1 LRLAISEFLIFRNN
15 DYGWV
20 TMKKEFFK
28 SILWSLSFA
37 SLVFAFQNCSN
48 PFKANNA
55 FHSNVKTQT
64 LQTPVLPETRA
75 E

>member
-1 LRLAISEFLIFRNN
+1 
-15 DYGWV
+15 
-20 TMKKEFFK
+20 MKKEFFK